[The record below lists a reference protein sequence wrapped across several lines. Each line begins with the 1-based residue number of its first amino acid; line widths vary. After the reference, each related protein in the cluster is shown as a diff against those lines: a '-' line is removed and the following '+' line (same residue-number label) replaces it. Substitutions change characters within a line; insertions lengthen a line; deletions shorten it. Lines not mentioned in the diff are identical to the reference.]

1 MKTIGIVGGLAWP
14 STITYYEIINEETAK
29 RLGGNGRHC
38 AKIVL
43 AQTDFFEVEKNQ
55 TEGNW
60 DRVGELLAESVSRLK
75 AAGADF
81 YIIACNT
88 VHIAMPKVEELT
100 DLPYIHIVD
109 PTAEYLVRSGFKKV
123 GLLGSGYTLE
133 KDYFKGRLKDRYG
146 LEVILPEGDHRENI
160 HRALYDEL
168 VKGIVRDE
176 TKAKFDAAVLDLAG
190 RGAEAVILGCTEF
203 DLAVDQEKSPVPV
216 VDTVRLHALA
226 AVDEAVEH

>member
-60 DRVGELLAESVSRLK
+60 DRVGELLADSVSRLK

-146 LEVILPEGDHRENI
+146 LEVILPEGEHRENI